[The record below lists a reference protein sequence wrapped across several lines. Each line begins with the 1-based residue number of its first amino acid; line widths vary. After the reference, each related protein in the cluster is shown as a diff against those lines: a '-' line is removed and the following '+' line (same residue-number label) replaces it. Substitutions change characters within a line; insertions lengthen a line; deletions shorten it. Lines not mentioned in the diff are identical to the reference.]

1 MRKRAR
7 SYYKMKNKFA
17 IGIPT
22 LNRAD
27 LLIPSLERYSKDF
40 EGIDILVI
48 DNGFQKDLFDWIY
61 QSNNPHIQYVCNK
74 VNLGVAGSWNRILHN
89 LFDSHQ
95 YVLVLNDDV
104 YLGKD
109 KKEID
114 EIIDRCH
121 SQLIVSERFFSVFII
136 SRNLFYRVG
145 NFDDGFY
152 PAYFED
158 SDYLYRLKL
167 IDISIEVNNLLNPSI
182 YRECQTYEKDNELVN
197 KSRAIN
203 RDRYIKKWGGLPLLE
218 KYNTPYNE

>member
-1 MRKRAR
+1 
-7 SYYKMKNKFA
+7 MKNKFA

-48 DNGFQKDLFDWIY
+48 DNGCQKDLFDWI
-61 QSNNPHIQYVCNK
+61 SKSGNAHIQYVCNK
-74 VNLGVAGSWNRILHN
+74 VNIGVAGSWNCILHN
-89 LFDSHQ
+89 LLNSHQ

-104 YLGKD
+104 YLGKH
-109 KKEID
+109 KNEID
-114 EIIDRCH
+114 EIIDKSQ
-121 SQLIVSERFFSVFII
+121 SQLIVGEMFFSVFII

-167 IDISIEVNNLLNPSI
+167 LDISVEVNSLLNPSI

-203 RDRYIKKWGGLPLLE
+203 RERYIKKWGGLPLLE